1 MRGSG
6 FFPQEGVVVGVLDI
20 WFNFIFQ
27 EREFK
32 TYFRLLYQELNKIF
46 RGGGVRTT
54 WPLLDPRMY
63 RYSGLSGL
71 LKLFLSLF
79 SVHWF
84 RCLWIP
90 CGVHQHR
97 FSLYSKTR
105 LSRPVLVSKRWISS
119 DVQDGLASIEA
130 MLHPFQNV
138 LLRRKWSDF
147 PLITTHRQRRVYDWK
162 Q

>member
-6 FFPQEGVVVGVLDI
+6 FFPQKGWWLGCQTCDLI
-20 WFNFIFQ
+20 LFSRGGSPRPILG
-27 EREFK
+27 
-32 TYFRLLYQELNKIF
+32 YFTRNWITF
-46 RGGGVRTT
+46 SRGGGRTT
-54 WPLLDPRMY
+54 WPPLDPRMY